1 MKPGPGRNDPC
12 PCGSGKKYKEC
23 CGQLLSCPI
32 NNLLDR
38 PADFRAGHGAPTSHS
53 GRREVPASQ
62 RNSGARA
69 DDLTPGEM
77 NQLASL
83 INAGRHVDLES
94 KARELLRLHPNAAA
108 VWQVLGL
115 ALTRQGKDALQA
127 LRMASRLSPNDA
139 GVHNNLGNALG
150 RLGHFEEA
158 IASYRRALV
167 LRPDFAEAHNNL
179 GHALLDLGQIDD
191 AVASCRRA
199 LELEPGYAEA
209 HDTLGNAL
217 LNLGRLDDAAASYRR
232 ALDINPEF
240 AETHSNLGNVL
251 LELGRAD
258 DALRS
263 FRRALDINSEFAQA
277 HNNLGNGLRALGKL
291 DDAVTSYRRALEIKP
306 NFTEAHCN
314 LGIALRLHGRT
325 AEAEASC
332 RRALEINPQSAAAF
346 AILADSSADKGQFT
360 EAEDLFKR
368 AISIEPE
375 SPEAWAG
382 IVRLRKMTP
391 SDAAWLAQ
399 AQRIAAQPLPARRE
413 VELRYAIGKYF
424 DDVKNFEQAF
434 INFQLANE
442 LTKRHRTKHDRLQ
455 LTQVVDLVTRSYDE
469 TWLSQA
475 RIAALESARPVFIVG
490 MLRSGT
496 TLAEQILASHPA
508 VFAAGELTFW
518 NTAWATYQSSV
529 LDGKRSA
536 GILRKLANDYLQ
548 LLDGLSGDALRV
560 VDKMPT
566 NFGFLGLIHAALPNA
581 RIIHMQRNPIDVCLS
596 IYFQHF
602 EAAVSYAND
611 LEDLAH
617 YYTEYLRVM
626 KHWRSTLPKGA
637 ILDVPYE
644 GLVNAPEAWSR
655 KMLEYIGLPWNPR
668 CLDFHETNRI
678 VITASKWQVRQKI
691 TNSSVLRWRNY
702 ERFLGPLLRLPE
714 EDPS

>member
-1 MKPGPGRNDPC
+1 M
-12 PCGSGKKYKEC
+12 
-23 CGQLLSCPI
+23 
-32 NNLLDR
+32 
-38 PADFRAGHGAPTSHS
+38 
-53 GRREVPASQ
+53 
-62 RNSGARA
+62 
-69 DDLTPGEM
+69 TPVEM
-77 NQLASL
+77 NQLAAL

-94 KARELLRLHPNAAA
+94 KARELLRLHPNAAS

-167 LRPDFAEAHNNL
+167 LRADFAEAHNNL

-217 LNLGRLDDAAASYRR
+217 LSLGRLDEAAASYRR
-232 ALDINPEF
+232 ALEINPEF
-240 AETHSNLGNVL
+240 TETHSNLGNVL

-263 FRRALDINSEFAQA
+263 FRRALDINSEFAEA

-306 NFTEAHCN
+306 NFAEAHCN
-314 LGIALRLHGRT
+314 LGIALRLQGRT

-360 EAEDLFKR
+360 DAEDLFKR

-399 AQRIAAQPLPARRE
+399 ALRIAAQPLPARRE

-455 LTQVVDLVTRSYDE
+455 LTRLVDRVTRSYDQ
-469 TWLSQA
+469 TWLNQA
-475 RIAALESARPVFIVG
+475 RIAPLESARPVFIVG

-508 VFAAGELTFW
+508 VFGAGELTFW

-548 LLDGLSGDALRV
+548 LLVGLSGDALRV
-560 VDKMPT
+560 IDKMPT
-566 NFGFLGLIHAALPNA
+566 NFAFLGLIHAALPNA
-581 RIIHMQRNPIDVCLS
+581 RIIHMRRNPIDVCLS

-644 GLVNAPEAWSR
+644 GLVNDPEAWSR
-655 KMLEYIGLPWNPR
+655 KMLEYIGLPWDPR
-668 CLDFHETNRI
+668 CLDFHETDRI

-714 EDPS
+714 QGPS

>member
-1 MKPGPGRNDPC
+1 MT
-12 PCGSGKKYKEC
+12 
-23 CGQLLSCPI
+23 PI
-32 NNLLDR
+32 
-38 PADFRAGHGAPTSHS
+38 
-53 GRREVPASQ
+53 
-62 RNSGARA
+62 
-69 DDLTPGEM
+69 EM
-77 NQLASL
+77 NQLAAL
-83 INAGRHVDLES
+83 INAGRHDDLES
-94 KARELLRLHPNAAA
+94 KARELLRRYPNAAA
-108 VWQVLGL
+108 IWQVLGL
-115 ALTRQGKDALQA
+115 ALTRQGKDALPA
-127 LRMASRLSPNDA
+127 LRMASCLSPDDA

-150 RLGHFEEA
+150 RLGHFDEA

-167 LRPDFAEAHNNL
+167 LSPDFAEAHNNL
-179 GHALLDLGQIDD
+179 AHALLDLGQIEE

-199 LELEPGYAEA
+199 LQLKPRYAEA

-217 LNLGRLDDAAASYRR
+217 LNLGRLDDAAASYYR
-232 ALDINPEF
+232 ALEINPEF
-240 AETHSNLGNVL
+240 AETHNNLGNVL
-251 LELGRAD
+251 LDLGRVD

-263 FRRALDINSEFAQA
+263 FHRALEVNAEFAEA

-291 DDAVTSYRRALEIKP
+291 DDAVTSYRRALEIQP
-306 NFTEAHCN
+306 NFAAAHCN
-314 LGIALRLHGRT
+314 LGIALRLQGRT
-325 AEAEASC
+325 AQAEASC
-332 RRALEINPQSAAAF
+332 RSALEINPQSATAF
-346 AILADSSADKGQFT
+346 AILADSSADQGQFA
-360 EAEDLFKR
+360 EAEDLFRR

-382 IVRLRKMTP
+382 IVRLRKMTHG
-391 SDAAWLAQ
+391 DAAWLAQ
-399 AQRIAAQPLPARRE
+399 AQRIAAQPLPARSAIQ
-413 VELRYAIGKYF
+413 LRYAIGKYF

-442 LTKRHRTKHDRLQ
+442 LTKRHRAKHDRLR
-455 LTQVVDLVTRSYDE
+455 LTQIVDLVTRSYSQS
-469 TWLSQA
+469 WLSRA
-475 RIAALESARPVFIVG
+475 RIDALDTARPVFIVG

-508 VFAAGELTFW
+508 VYGAGELTFW
-518 NTAWATYQSSV
+518 NTAWAAYQSSV
-529 LDGKRSA
+529 LNDGGSA
-536 GILRKLANDYLQ
+536 GILRRLAKDYLQ

-617 YYTEYLRVM
+617 YYTEYLRLM

-644 GLVNAPEAWSR
+644 GLVNDQEAWSR
-655 KMLEYIGLPWNPR
+655 KMLEFIGLPWDPR
-668 CLDFHETNRI
+668 CLDFHETKRI

-702 ERFLGPLLRLPE
+702 ERFLGPLLRLVE
-714 EDPS
+714 EDPR